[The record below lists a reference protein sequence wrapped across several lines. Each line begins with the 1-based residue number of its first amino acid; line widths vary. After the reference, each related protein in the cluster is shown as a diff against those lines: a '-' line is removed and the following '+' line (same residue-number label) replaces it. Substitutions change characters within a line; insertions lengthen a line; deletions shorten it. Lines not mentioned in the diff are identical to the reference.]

1 MKHTSRIKSCAVVG
15 LDPIIVDVETDF
27 FPGTHKFNIVG
38 LPDAAIKESQQRVGS
53 ALKNSG
59 AVPPYRLGVVIVNLA
74 PADLKK
80 EGAVYDLPI
89 AVGILA
95 ASSQI
100 PYDLPILKESLFV
113 GELALDGKLRGIN
126 GILPIVIS
134 AKKRGFK
141 NIFMPHVNAKE
152 TTIVKEINI
161 YPVKRLEQLMAYFD
175 GSIEI
180 EPYQSSD
187 NTNVKPEYPYDMR
200 DIRGQEHVK
209 RAMEIVAAGGHN
221 VCLVGPPGSGKTLI
235 ARTFPSVLP
244 TMSMEECLETT
255 KIFSVAGKLDRQ
267 KPIILERPFRSPHHT
282 SSNIALIGGGTNPR
296 PGEIS
301 LAHRGVLFLDEF
313 LEFTAKTLDCLRQ
326 PLEDGV
332 VTISRAAGSVT
343 FPARFILVA
352 AMNPCPCGYATDTE
366 KECCCTHSAIT
377 RYQRRL
383 SGPISDRID
392 IFVDVPRIKYQK
404 LASDEPAESSAEIRK
419 RVQEARNIQEK
430 RFNEEKIYCN
440 AEMNNRHLKRY
451 CAINPEGKDLMIQ
464 AVRKFHL
471 SARSYFRTFKIART
485 IADLEGVQNIEVRH
499 LAEAL
504 QYRFQESTMM

>member
-1 MKHTSRIKSCAVVG
+1 MKHTSRVKSCAVVG

-38 LPDAAIKESQQRVGS
+38 LPDTAIKESQQRVGA
-53 ALKNSG
+53 ALKNCG

-89 AVGILA
+89 AVGILT

-126 GILPIVIS
+126 GILPIAIS

-141 NIFMPHVNAKE
+141 NIFLPQINAKE
-152 TTIVKEINI
+152 TAIVKGLNI
-161 YPVKRLEQLMAYFD
+161 YPVEHLEQLMCFFD
-175 GSIEI
+175 KDTEI
-180 EPYQSSD
+180 IPYQPPKIIEK
-187 NTNVKPEYPYDMR
+187 KPEYLYDMG

-235 ARTFPSVLP
+235 ARTFPSILP
-244 TMSMEECLETT
+244 TMSTEECLEAT
-255 KIFSVAGKLDRQ
+255 KIFSVAGKLDRN
-267 KPIILERPFRSPHHT
+267 KPIVLERPFRSPHHT
-282 SSNIALIGGGTNPR
+282 ASNIALIGGGSNPR

-301 LAHRGVLFLDEF
+301 MAHRGVLFLDEF

-343 FPARFILVA
+343 FPARFILIA
-352 AMNPCPCGYATDTE
+352 AMNPCPCGFATDPE
-366 KECCCTHSAIT
+366 KECCCSHGAIT

-404 LASDEPAESSAEIRK
+404 LASDEAGESSEEIRK
-419 RVQEARNIQEK
+419 RVQNARDIQEK
-430 RFNEEKIYCN
+430 RFQKDKIFSN
-440 AEMNNRHLKRY
+440 AEMNNRHLKMY
-451 CAINPEGKDLMIQ
+451 CQIDSEGKDLMIQ
-464 AVRKFHL
+464 AVRKFQL

-485 IADLEGVQNIEVRH
+485 IADLENAPNISVRH

-504 QYRFQESTMM
+504 QYRFQENSLM

>member
-1 MKHTSRIKSCAVVG
+1 MKHTSRVKSCAVVG

-100 PYDLPILKESLFV
+100 PHDLPILKDSLFV
-113 GELALDGKLRGIN
+113 GELALDGRLRGIN
-126 GILPIVIS
+126 GILPIAIS
-134 AKKRGFK
+134 AKKRGYK
-141 NIFMPHVNAKE
+141 NLFLPKVNAKE
-152 TTIVKEINI
+152 TTIVKGLSI
-161 YPVKRLEQLMAYFD
+161 YPVADLPELINFFEGVIK
-175 GSIEI
+175 IN
-180 EPYQSSD
+180 PYD
-187 NTNVKPEYPYDMR
+187 PPKITDTKPTYLYDMR

-235 ARTFPSVLP
+235 ARTFPSILP
-244 TMSMEECLETT
+244 NMSMEECLETT

-267 KPIILERPFRSPHHT
+267 KPIVLERPFRSPHHT
-282 SSNIALIGGGTNPR
+282 SSNIALIGGGSSPR

-301 LAHRGVLFLDEF
+301 MAHRGVLFLDEF
-313 LEFTAKTLDCLRQ
+313 LEFTPKTLDCLRQ

-343 FPARFILVA
+343 FPARFILIA
-352 AMNPCPCGYATDTE
+352 AMNPCPCGFATDSE
-366 KECCCTHSAIT
+366 KECCCSHSAIT

-404 LASDEPAESSAEIRK
+404 LASDEVTESSEEIRS
-419 RVQEARNIQEK
+419 RVQKARDIQEDRYK
-430 RFNEEKIYCN
+430 KEKIFCN
-440 AEMNNRHLKRY
+440 AEMNNRHLKIY
-451 CAINPEGKDLMIQ
+451 CQIDATGKDLMVQ
-464 AVRKFHL
+464 AVRKFQL

-485 IADLEGVQNIEVRH
+485 IADLEGVENIEVKH

-504 QYRFQESTMM
+504 QYRFQDSNLM

>member
-1 MKHTSRIKSCAVVG
+1 MKHTSKVKSCALVG
-15 LDPIIVDVETDF
+15 LDPIVVEVETDF

-38 LPDAAIKESQQRVGS
+38 LADTAIKESQQRVGS

-59 AVPPYRLGVVIVNLA
+59 AIPPYRLGVVIVNLA

-80 EGAVYDLPI
+80 EGVVYDLPI

-95 ASSQI
+95 ASRQI
-100 PYDLPILKESLFV
+100 PNDLAFLGDSLFV
-113 GELALDGKLRGIN
+113 GELALNGELRRIN
-126 GILPIVIS
+126 GILPITIS
-134 AKKRGFK
+134 AKKQGFK
-141 NIFMPHVNAKE
+141 NIFLPAENAPETSIVNG
-152 TTIVKEINI
+152 INV
-161 YPVKRLEQLMAYFD
+161 YPIKSLEQLMNFFEK
-175 GSIEI
+175 IETI
-180 EPYQSSD
+180 EPFKNKKDFD
-187 NTNVKPEYPYDMR
+187 NRPHYHFDMR
-200 DIRGQEHVK
+200 DIKGQEHVK
-209 RAMEIVAAGGHN
+209 RAMEVVAAGGHN

-235 ARTFPSVLP
+235 ARTFPSILP
-244 TMSMEECLETT
+244 TMTIEECLEAT
-255 KIFSVAGKLDRQ
+255 KIFSISGKLDEKLPLIR
-267 KPIILERPFRSPHHT
+267 ERPFRAPHHT

-352 AMNPCPCGYATDTE
+352 AMNPCPCGYATDPE
-366 KECCCTHSAIT
+366 KECSCSHNTIT
-377 RYQRRL
+377 RYQRKL

-392 IFVDVPRIKYQK
+392 IFVNVPRIKYGK
-404 LASDEPAESSAEIRK
+404 LASEEENESSELIRK
-419 RVQEARNIQEK
+419 RVQSARDIQSKRYAKENI
-430 RFNEEKIYCN
+430 FYN
-440 AEMNNRHLKRY
+440 AEMGNGQLQKY
-451 CAINPEGKDLMIQ
+451 CQIQSDSKELMLQ

-471 SARSYFRTFKIART
+471 SARSYFRTLKIART
-485 IADLEGVQNIEVRH
+485 IADLENASNIGVGH

-504 QYRFQESTMM
+504 QYRFQEGSLL

>member
-1 MKHTSRIKSCAVVG
+1 MKHTSRVKSCAVVG

-59 AVPPYRLGVVIVNLA
+59 AIPPYRLGVVIVNLA

-100 PYDLPILKESLFV
+100 PPNLPILKESLFV
-113 GELALDGKLRGIN
+113 GELALDGRLRRIN
-126 GILPIVIS
+126 GALPIVLS

-141 NIFMPHVNAKE
+141 NVFLPKVNAGE
-152 TTIVKEINI
+152 TSIVKGLDI
-161 YPVKRLEQLMAYFD
+161 YPVANLEELVCHFNGD
-175 GSIEI
+175 LEI
-180 EPYQSSD
+180 ASYCQPKD
-187 NTNVKPEYPYDMR
+187 LKNKPQYPYDMR
-200 DIRGQEHVK
+200 DIRGQEHAK

-235 ARTFPSVLP
+235 AKTFPSILP
-244 TMSMEECLETT
+244 AMSMEECLEAT
-255 KIFSVAGKLDRQ
+255 KIFSVAGKLDRA
-267 KPIILERPFRSPHHT
+267 KPIITERPFRSPHHT
-282 SSNIALIGGGTNPR
+282 ASNIALIGGGSNPR

-332 VTISRAAGSVT
+332 VTISRAAGTVT

-352 AMNPCPCGYATDTE
+352 AMNPCPCGFANDPE
-366 KECCCTHSAIT
+366 KECCCSHSVIT
-377 RYQRRL
+377 RYQRKL

-392 IFVDVPRIKYQK
+392 IFINVPRIKYQK
-404 LASDEPAESSAEIRK
+404 LASDEMAEGSEKIRK
-419 RVQEARNIQEK
+419 RVQRARDIQER
-430 RFNEEKIYCN
+430 RFRGEKIFGN
-440 AEMNNRHLKRY
+440 AEMGNRHLKFY
-451 CAINPEGKDLMIQ
+451 CQIDQPGKDLMIQ
-464 AVRKFHL
+464 AVKKFQL

-485 IADLEGVQNIEVRH
+485 IADLEGTEKIEVRH

-504 QYRFQESTMM
+504 QYRFQENTLL